1 MKISLEKPYKLC
13 DFKEIYGIIFEDY
26 IKNYDYWG
34 ECDFDVVF
42 GDLRYFT
49 DKYQIQKYDKF
60 LNRGHLSLYK
70 NTEKVNNYYKL
81 KGSKT
86 GNYEQVFTSPKNFA
100 FDETY
105 GINKIY
111 EKNNFPFFQKRIYG
125 DIDTRYKRF
134 KQSIR
139 SEEEKNYDYQVYYWD
154 NGHVYRA
161 FLYKKQIQIEELAY
175 IHLQKRKFDD
185 LNFNIVLSNSFY
197 ISNKGFINK
206 ENKNIPTIKDIK
218 YYNEYNGK
226 IYELIEYL
234 SNLKKNW
241 KFILKWYMEKNKI
254 GIEILKILKKIK
266 SKNNK

>member
-139 SEEEKNYDYQVYYWD
+139 SEEEKNYDYQVYYWN